1 MGYFKVSV
9 LNRGFGKSVVKLFI
23 NVVYKAFISI
33 ELNVF
38 EVDSIDSFHYL
49 AVLWRYCLSAVF
61 PIYFIAVVFWWVVRS
76 SKYYTRL
83 AT

>member
-1 MGYFKVSV
+1 MSYFKVSV
-9 LNRGFGKSVVKLFI
+9 FDRGFSKSVVKLFI
-23 NVVYKAFISI
+23 DVVNKALISI

-38 EVDSIDSFHYL
+38 EVDSIDSFHYF
-49 AVLWRYCLSAVF
+49 AVLRRHCLSAIF

-76 SKYYTRL
+76 SKYYTCL